1 VEVPIDV
8 GNAQVDPEVVDNYR
22 PVRIAK
28 AQANPDDVLRAAKA
42 LLDARRPVI
51 QAGQGVLYADGTEE
65 LVELAELV
73 QAPVYSTLAG
83 KSAFPERHPLSL
95 GSAEAAMDDA
105 AFHFLKNADLVFAV
119 GSSLSKHNMCANIPG
134 RKVIIHNT
142 ADSIDH
148 NKAYYADHPLLGDAK
163 LVLRQ
168 FIAACR
174 ELLGGKPRDGA
185 EVRGQIGR
193 LRSAWLE
200 RWSAKTTSKETP
212 INPYRVIT
220 DFMAAVDPDTAIV
233 THDSGSPRYQLCPT
247 YRAGGPRSY
256 IGWGKSHQLGTGL
269 GLIMGAKLA
278 APDKFCVNFMGDA
291 AFGMT
296 GLDFETAV
304 RSDIP
309 ILTVVLNNSSMAV
322 ETRHMK
328 TSHDL
333 FRTRDLRGNYADI
346 AKAMGGWS
354 ERVSDPGAIKDAINR
369 ARKATDSGR
378 AALLE
383 FVTCEEHTVS
393 HLHEL

>member
-1 VEVPIDV
+1 
-8 GNAQVDPEVVDNYR
+8 
-22 PVRIAK
+22 
-28 AQANPDDVLRAAKA
+28 
-42 LLDARRPVI
+42 
-51 QAGQGVLYADGTEE
+51 
-65 LVELAELV
+65 
-73 QAPVYSTLAG
+73 
-83 KSAFPERHPLSL
+83 
-95 GSAEAAMDDA
+95 
-105 AFHFLKNADLVFAV
+105 
-119 GSSLSKHNMCANIPG
+119 
-134 RKVIIHNT
+134 VIIHNT
-142 ADSIDH
+142 ADTIDH
-148 NKAYYADHPLLGDAK
+148 NKAYYADHPVLGDAK

-168 FIAACR
+168 FIDACR
-174 ELLGGKPRDGA
+174 DLLGGKPRDGA
-185 EVRGQIGR
+185 GVRAEIAQKR
-193 LRSAWLE
+193 AAWLE
-200 RWSAKTTSKETP
+200 QWSPKMKSNETP

-220 DFMAAVDPDTAIV
+220 DFMEVVDPDSAIV
-233 THDSGSPRYQLCPT
+233 THDSGSPRYQMCPT

-304 RSDIP
+304 RSGIP

-333 FRTRDLRGNYADI
+333 FRTRDLRGNYADMG
-346 AKAMGGWS
+346 KAMGGWS
-354 ERVSDPGAIKDAINR
+354 ERVENPADIKAAIAR
-369 ARKATDSGR
+369 ARKATEDGR

-383 FVTCEEHTVS
+383 FVTAEEHTVS